1 MKKIISCLFI
11 ISILHSS
18 VQAADKIRIGFSEL
32 IASYSSLPLAQKRG
46 FLQEE
51 GLQAEF
57 IRMNTTVGLATLVTG
72 EIDYYTQLAG
82 GVAAVIRGVPVKI
95 VACYVPGPTATLI
108 ARPEFKSV
116 QELRGKTV
124 GINVFGSNLDIIA
137 RNIFKHSGLDPDK
150 DIKFLAGGPLEARFS
165 SMKQGLI
172 AATFGGPPA
181 DFLGKKM
188 GFVVLARAHEL
199 FSFPVTGVLSSVKK
213 IKEKP
218 DEIKRVIRAGIK
230 ANRYIRQN
238 RDGTIQTFMEWLKI
252 DKEMA
257 TATYDSVGKSFNE
270 DGSLPEDGLRLL
282 IEEAKK
288 AAKVSREIASSE
300 VADLSILREAQKE
313 LGIK

>member
-1 MKKIISCLFI
+1 MKKTLIFLFI

-18 VQAADKIRIGFSEL
+18 VEAADKIRIGFDGL
-32 IASYSSLPLAQKRG
+32 IASYSNLSLGQKRG

-51 GLQAEF
+51 GLEAEL
-57 IRMNTTVGLATLVTG
+57 IRMSSNVGLATLITG
-72 EIDYYTQLAG
+72 EIDYYTAIG
-82 GVAAVIRGVPVKI
+82 SSVAAAIGGAPIKI

-116 QELRGKTV
+116 PELRGKTI
-124 GINVFGSNLDIIA
+124 GLNVFSGNLEIIA
-137 RNIFKHSGLDPDK
+137 RNIFKHFGMDADK
-150 DIKFLAGGPLEARFS
+150 EIRFLAAGPLEARFA

-172 AATFGGPPA
+172 AATLGGPPS

-199 FSFPVTGVLSSVKK
+199 FSFPVTGVVTSVKK

-218 DEIKRVIRAGIK
+218 DEIKRVIKAGIK
-230 ANRYIRQN
+230 ANRYIRHN
-238 RDGTIQTFMEWLKI
+238 RDGTVQSWMEWMKI

-257 TATYDSVGKSFNE
+257 MATYDSVGKAFNE
-270 DGSLPEDGLRLL
+270 DGSLPEDGLRML
-282 IEEAKK
+282 IDEAKK
-288 AAKVSREIASSE
+288 AAKVNREIASGE